1 MQASIFLVGLLVLTG
16 CTAGQARIIGARIQA
31 IESVACPLTTI
42 RNIERTALTALHLI
56 PFFAQWEAICPETEE
71 LDGNP

>member
-16 CTAGQARIIGARIQA
+16 CTAGQAQIIGARIQE

-42 RNIERTALTALHLI
+42 RNIERTVLTALHLI
-56 PFFAQWEAICPETEE
+56 PFFAQWEAICPETEIR
-71 LDGNP
+71 D

>member
-16 CTAGQARIIGARIQA
+16 CTAGQAQIIGARIQE

-56 PFFAQWEAICPETEE
+56 PFFAQWEAICPEMEIR
-71 LDGNP
+71 D